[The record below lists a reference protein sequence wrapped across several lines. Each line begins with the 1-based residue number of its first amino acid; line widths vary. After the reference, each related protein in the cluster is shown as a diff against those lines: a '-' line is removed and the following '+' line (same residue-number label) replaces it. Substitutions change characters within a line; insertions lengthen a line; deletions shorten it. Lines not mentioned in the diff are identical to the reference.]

1 MKEIT
6 QIKSVSLWIFLV
18 PLIAVNVCL
27 FISVNY
33 HFFENTFLSVDQIGR
48 SQFTFPYL
56 DGSLS
61 ISRASRTFPQYLIFK
76 PGMVITSILLFFY
89 WHKNNI
95 LINNFKNTISKKNN
109 FMIFGIL
116 SALFLSVH
124 SIFLG
129 LETDINILKFLKR
142 VVLLTF
148 IIFELIAQGLLI
160 RNFYKMKNQF
170 KKFFYLKILKIKI
183 FLIFFLIFV
192 ALISV
197 PLLIIN
203 GNVHFKHGLEWNF
216 FIGVILYY
224 LLTSL
229 FWKKIS

>member
-1 MKEIT
+1 
-6 QIKSVSLWIFLV
+6 
-18 PLIAVNVCL
+18 
-27 FISVNY
+27 
-33 HFFENTFLSVDQIGR
+33 
-48 SQFTFPYL
+48 
-56 DGSLS
+56 
-61 ISRASRTFPQYLIFK
+61 
-76 PGMVITSILLFFY
+76 
-89 WHKNNI
+89 
-95 LINNFKNTISKKNN
+95 
-109 FMIFGIL
+109 MIFGIL

-183 FLIFFLIFV
+183 FLIFFLMFV
-192 ALISV
+192 AFISV